1 MAESSSQIHYQQMI
15 DFLDHLDETFADYD
29 KLVQDIALSA
39 DNEKSRIDKDHVA
52 RQEEL
57 QQIADNNKRQ
67 AKDRLN
73 AWNRKIDNYRI
84 QYEKIR
90 LSIAESLS
98 LAATYGGTEEK
109 TVCEKD
115 SIALLKEE
123 SKTLKARKRPDD
135 DAPLLQKY
143 ESAKE
148 LQSILKKEISDL
160 NDAVTQQYQK
170 EVSHYESEH
179 QRSVGENDSR
189 QVKALE
195 ETQAKKIYRMQRA
208 EENLQENVEQ
218 ELQPERQQKIYDWL
232 KATIV
237 DCATFQPSET
247 LPNGVDFG
255 YARCDVDRHFKDATK
270 ANILSSK
277 FGFAMD
283 GDNQGHTLTMP
294 YGHRFIDAKFS
305 TLLLFDRASRPLMA
319 DVMRTLALQMLMS
332 IPCNKVRFTFA
343 DPIDL
348 GLTFACFAP
357 LGETDSRVIDTR
369 IWSNSNDIE
378 QHLDMIVSHTGDVI
392 QRCLQGRYKNIV
404 EYNDAAGKNA
414 EPLRIFMCMDFP
426 QHFTSQALES
436 MESIVSKGPQTGVFT
451 ILAMAEDDL
460 HSDACPPSIRKMA
473 EQMNQIICKNGR
485 MYLDHMISGEPL
497 EYLPLSIPTAKQM
510 QECIKTL
517 QHGIKESEKIDV
529 TYDDI
534 SNNLLHHPEYW
545 FHFDAKNGISVP
557 IGLEGANRPVELQ
570 LGGVNEN
577 GQKRSF
583 HAMVGGNIGSGK
595 STVLHAIVLG
605 ILLKYS
611 PEDVQMYLLDFKR
624 GVEFNNYAGKQLN
637 NFRVIAIDT
646 EPEFGLAVLK
656 SLVAEEQRQSAL
668 FRQENVVRIEEYR
681 ELMAKRGVIH
691 HNMPRLVVV
700 FDEYQE
706 LFKDGSDPIVQECAK
721 ILKQVVLQA
730 GSAMGIHIIL
740 STQDI
745 ANVQGLDTALFEQ
758 FETRIVLRGSV
769 ESNQQLLSPGNPAL
783 QQLVTADIGQGVF
796 NNAGGHQDQNRMFR
810 GANIDRGHS
819 GKQSQLNAWLKQIS
833 EAQNQLPDLQPV
845 EPRLLLS
852 SVQDDEHSVLACFVK
867 NGEIDSYAK
876 PENRLFVGESLTMVN
891 IFKPTLRSRSGQ
903 NLLLVGENQL
913 KAQKC
918 CAFAAMSLI
927 YETIRLEGE
936 IDHPII
942 TVFNFEGREEDSENN
957 LLRRLF
963 TALPEAFEVVD
974 SDNLIN
980 GLEVL
985 QSSLAQGDRHFVI
998 FYGLN
1003 RARRLMQASNGYA
1016 SMPRDLLVSLMQNG
1030 PANGMN
1036 FIVWANDAQMYQRDY
1051 NDTLPLFDYRL
1062 GFNMDTNSYQNLLGY
1077 SVRMNQNGQPDVEEG
1092 DLNAVYFDIN
1102 DENRK
1107 IRLYDAPTN
1116 RWFQDFVD
1124 KCKQYIL

>member
-1 MAESSSQIHYQQMI
+1 MAEINYQQMI
-15 DFLDHLDETFADYD
+15 DLLDRLDATFADYD
-29 KLVQDIALSA
+29 KLLQDINLSV
-39 DNEKSRIDKDHVA
+39 DNEKSQINKDHAA
-52 RQEEL
+52 RQETL
-57 QQIADNNKRQ
+57 QQIADANKKQ

-73 AWNRKIDNYRI
+73 SWNEKIENYRT
-84 QYEKIR
+84 QCEKIR
-90 LSIAESLS
+90 LNIAESLS
-98 LAATYGGTEEK
+98 LAATYGVKEDK
-109 TVCEKD
+109 SLREKD
-115 SIALLKEE
+115 STALLEEE
-123 SKTLKARKRPDD
+123 SKALKARKRPDD
-135 DAPLLQKY
+135 TAPLLTKY
-143 ESAKE
+143 EEIKK
-148 LQSILKKEISDL
+148 LQEVLRKKIGDL
-160 NDAVTQQYQK
+160 SNAVMQQYQK
-170 EVSHYESEH
+170 EVDRYESEH
-179 QRSVGENDSR
+179 QRSAIENDSR
-189 QVKALE
+189 QVEALE
-195 ETQAKKIYRMQRA
+195 ENQAKRTYRIQRA
-208 EENLQENVEQ
+208 QENLQENVEQ
-218 ELQPERQQKIYDWL
+218 ELQPEQQQEIYDQL

-237 DCATFQPSET
+237 DSATFQPAGT
-247 LPNGVDFG
+247 LPSGVDFG
-255 YARCDVDRHFKDATK
+255 YARCDVDRHFKDLTK
-270 ANILSSK
+270 AGILSSK

-283 GDNQGHTLTMP
+283 GDNQGHSLTLP

-305 TLLLFDRASRPLMA
+305 TLLLFDRESRPLVA
-319 DVMRTLALQMLMS
+319 DIMRTLALQMLMA

-348 GLTFACFAP
+348 GLTFACFGP

-369 IWSNSNDIE
+369 IWSNSSDIE
-378 QHLDMIVSHTGDVI
+378 QHLEMIVSHTGDVI
-392 QRCLQGRYKNIV
+392 QRCLQGRYKNIM

-426 QHFTSQALES
+426 QHFTPQALES
-436 MESIVSKGPQTGVFT
+436 MQSIVSKGPQTGVFT
-451 ILAMAEDDL
+451 ILAMAEEDL
-460 HSDACPPSIRKMA
+460 HSDVCPPSIRKMV

-485 MYLDHMISGEPL
+485 MYLDHTVGGEPL
-497 EYLPLSIPTAKQM
+497 EYLPLNIPNAKQM
-510 QECIKTL
+510 QDCIKTL
-517 QHGIKESEKIDV
+517 QRGIKESEKIDV

-583 HAMVGGNIGSGK
+583 HALVGGNIGSGK
-595 STVLHAIVLG
+595 STILHSIVLG

-656 SLVAEEQRQSAL
+656 SLVAEEQRRSAL

-681 ELMAKRGVIH
+681 ELMAKRGVVH

-769 ESNQQLLSPGNPAL
+769 ESNQQLLSAGNPAL

-810 GANIDRGHS
+810 GANIDRGH
-819 GKQSQLNAWLKQIS
+819 GGEQSHLNAWLKQIS
-833 EAQNQLPDLQPV
+833 AAQNQLPDLQPV

-852 SVQDDEHSVLACFVK
+852 SVQDDENSVLARFVK

-891 IFKPTLRSRSGQ
+891 IFKPTLCSRPCQ

-936 IDHPII
+936 ITRPII
-942 TVFNFEGREEDSENN
+942 TVFNFEGREENSENN
-957 LLRRLF
+957 PLYRLF

-974 SDNLIN
+974 ADNLIN

-985 QSSLAQGDRHFVI
+985 QSILEQGNRHFVI

-1003 RARRLMQASNGYA
+1003 RARRLMQSSTGYA
-1016 SMPRDLLVSLMQNG
+1016 SMPRDLLVSLLQNG

-1062 GFNMDTNSYQNLLGY
+1062 GFNMDANSYQNLMGY
-1077 SVRMNQNGQPDVEEG
+1077 SVRMNPNGQPAAEEG
-1092 DLNAVYFDIN
+1092 ELNAVYFDIN

-1116 RWFQDFVD
+1116 RWFRDFVE
-1124 KCKQYIL
+1124 KCKQYIR